1 MVCVIDDK
9 MSQQQQQQPAQ
20 WPVVLLSSY
29 TVVSLIGDNRRSDCC
44 CWTPQTDLRAAKTK
58 KKKMELKVHA
68 TSINILTSSSA
79 PPEIDIDPLNAVKHI
94 FHQYSR
100 IVWSWSPAQ
109 LRDWARLL
117 LTGFCRME
125 QGWFFQLW
133 LATVPHHDDQC
144 SWWWRSASLTCGS
157 QWVLQPRLSF
167 RFIEIF
173 FQNGTMEWQFHSY

>member
-1 MVCVIDDK
+1 MWLTTKCP
-9 MSQQQQQQPAQ
+9 SNSNSN
-20 WPVVLLSSY
+20 LLSDPLFSY
-29 TVVSLIGDNRRSDCC
+29 PLILLWASSEITDGVIAAGQ
-44 CWTPQTDLRAAKTK
+44 TPQTDLRAAKTK

-79 PPEIDIDPLNAVKHI
+79 TPEIDIDPLNAVKHI

>member
-1 MVCVIDDK
+1 
-9 MSQQQQQQPAQ
+9 MSQQQQQQPVQ

-29 TVVSLIGDNRRSDCC
+29 TVVSLIGDNGRSDCC
-44 CWTPQTDLRAAKTK
+44 WADSPDGIASGKDKEEEDGAEGACNLYQHLD
-58 KKKMELKVHA
+58 
-68 TSINILTSSSA
+68 IILCTTRNWHW
-79 PPEIDIDPLNAVKHI
+79 PPDAVKHI